1 MDPTTYDIRPP
12 QSRQEWDEVI
22 RLLVAYRD
30 EFNNDACF
38 SSFEAEMAH
47 IESLYAQEG
56 LLKLIAVSET
66 DGEIVACIAYRTF
79 EPGVAEMKRLYV
91 KPAHRGRHL
100 GRILAETI
108 IAIARQRGFDKIIL
122 DTMVE
127 MKTAQQLYH
136 QLGFTI
142 MPPYDHQN
150 PERIVCYEKK
160 LEGK

>member
-1 MDPTTYDIRPP
+1 M
-12 QSRQEWDEVI
+12 
-22 RLLVAYRD
+22 AYRD

-38 SSFEAEMAH
+38 SSFEAEMAN

-108 IAIARQRGFDKIIL
+108 INKTREKGFDKIIL

-127 MKTAQQLYH
+127 MKAAQQLYH
-136 QLGFTI
+136 QLGFSI
-142 MPPYDHQN
+142 MPPYDHQD
-150 PERIVCYEKK
+150 PERIVCYEKQ
-160 LEGK
+160 L

>member
-1 MDPTTYDIRPP
+1 MTNVPYTIRQPH
-12 QSRQEWDEVI
+12 STKEWAEVI

-38 SSFEAEMAH
+38 SSFEAEMAN

-79 EPGVAEMKRLYV
+79 APGVAEMKRLYV

-108 IAIARQRGFDKIIL
+108 INKTRERGFDKIIL

-127 MKTAQQLYH
+127 MKAAQQLYD
-136 QLGFTI
+136 QLGFTM
-142 MPPYDHQN
+142 MPPYDHQD
-150 PERIVCYEKK
+150 PERIVCYEKQLQAK
-160 LEGK
+160 

>member
-1 MDPTTYDIRPP
+1 M
-12 QSRQEWDEVI
+12 I
-22 RLLVAYRD
+22 RLLNDYRN
-30 EFNNDACF
+30 EFNNDECF
-38 SSFEAEMAH
+38 SSFEAEMAN

-79 EPGVAEMKRLYV
+79 TPGVAEMKRLYV

-108 IAIARQRGFDKIIL
+108 INITRERGFDKIIL

-127 MKTAQQLYH
+127 MKAAQQLYD
-136 QLGFTI
+136 QLGFNI
-142 MPPYDHQN
+142 MPPYDHQD
-150 PERIVCYEKK
+150 PERIVCYEKQLQEK
-160 LEGK
+160 FHVKIVAA